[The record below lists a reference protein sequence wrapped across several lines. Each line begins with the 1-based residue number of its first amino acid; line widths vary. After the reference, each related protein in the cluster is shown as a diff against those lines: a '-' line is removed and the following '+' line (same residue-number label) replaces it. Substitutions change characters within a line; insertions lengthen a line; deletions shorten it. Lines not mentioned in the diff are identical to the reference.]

1 MKKNLSFLLASFF
14 GSGYL
19 HPASGTWGS
28 LASFIAIIPAV
39 YFYGIYGV
47 LIFSF
52 LSFTVGWFSSRI
64 VLRYTEHDPSFIVI
78 DETAGQTITF
88 LFVANILKGSFNY
101 WYLYIIGFLLF
112 RLFDITKPL
121 IVGWADKKL
130 ENALGV
136 MLDDIFAG
144 LFASIFLYITTL
156 FI

>member
-1 MKKNLSFLLASFF
+1 MKKKISFLLASFF

-28 LASFIAIIPAV
+28 LTSFVAIVPFT
-39 YFYGIYGV
+39 YFYGAVGV
-47 LIFSF
+47 IFFSLISF
-52 LSFTVGWFSSRI
+52 ILGWLSSRI

-88 LFVANILKGSFNY
+88 LLVTNMLKQSFAY
-101 WYLYIIGFLLF
+101 WYLYLIGFVLF

-121 IVGWADKKL
+121 IIGWADKKL

-144 LFASIFLYITTL
+144 IFAGVCLYIIT
-156 FI
+156 FVI

>member
-1 MKKNLSFLLASFF
+1 MKKKISFLIASFF

-28 LASFIAIIPAV
+28 FASFIAIIPAS
-39 YFYGIYGV
+39 YFYGIYGI
-47 LIFSF
+47 IFFSL
-52 LSFTVGWFSSRI
+52 LSFIVGWLSSRV
-64 VLRYTEHDPSFIVI
+64 VLRYTEHDPSLIVI

-88 LFVANILKGSFNY
+88 LFVSNMLKGSFDF

-112 RLFDITKPL
+112 RLFDITKPS
-121 IVGWADKKL
+121 IIGWADRKL

-144 LFASIFLYITTL
+144 LFASIVLYIITV
-156 FI
+156 II